1 MLRCMSAFPSPPR
14 IAALVLAGGTGSR
27 MGGCDKSLLP
37 LSETQTVLDYV
48 LTALRPHSA
57 ALAISANGDASR
69 FAAWNLPVLPDT
81 QADMGP
87 LAGIL
92 EGLRWAESQ
101 NCSALITVPGDTPF
115 IPADLPQQLLP
126 APAVAVSD
134 NRQHHL
140 VASWPTACLAALE
153 EWLQQPDHKDKLR
166 IRCFAATLGVR
177 DVIFPAHTPDL
188 FFNINTPDEY
198 AYARKLV
205 RGGLTHV

>member
-1 MLRCMSAFPSPPR
+1 MSASPSLPR

-27 MGGCDKSLLP
+27 MGGCDKPLLP
-37 LSETQTVLDYV
+37 LSETGTVLDNV
-48 LTALRPHSA
+48 LAALRPHCA

-81 QADMGP
+81 LADKGP

-101 NCSALITVPGDTPF
+101 NCSVLITVPGDTPF
-115 IPADLPQQLLP
+115 IPVDLPQQLLP

-140 VASWPTACLAALE
+140 VASWPTTCRAALE
-153 EWLQQPDHKDKLR
+153 DWLSQPDHKDKLR

-177 DVIFPAHTPDL
+177 DVVFPTRTPDL
-188 FFNINTPDEY
+188 FFNINTPDDY
-198 AYARKLV
+198 AYARKV
-205 RGGLTHV
+205 AGGGLTHV